1 VDEMNT
7 HTIFLVEMVGEVFSA
22 IDGAVLAAGAA
33 EGNLEVGEAALEEA
47 LYVMIY
53 QPVNGL
59 QETEYLAVG
68 FEEVDDGLVE
78 AGEGFVLVVLTGV
91 VRRATIEHIAASVAA
106 IIVRYT
112 FFEGKRVYRND
123 ETATL

>member
-1 VDEMNT
+1 
-7 HTIFLVEMVGEVFSA
+7 MVGEVFGA
-22 IDGAVLAAGAA
+22 IDGAVLTAGAA
-33 EGNLEVGEAALEEA
+33 EGDLEVGEAALEEA

-59 QETEYLAVG
+59 EETEYLAVS

-91 VRRATIEHIAASVAA
+91 VSRATIEDVTASVAT
-106 IIVRYT
+106 IIGGDALLKG
-112 FFEGKRVYRND
+112 EGVYRND

>member
-1 VDEMNT
+1 V
-7 HTIFLVEMVGEVFSA
+7 VGEVFGA

-33 EGNLEVGEAALEEA
+33 EGDLEVGEAALEEA
-47 LYVMIY
+47 LDVMIY

-59 QETEYLAVG
+59 EETEYLAVG

-91 VRRATIEHIAASVAA
+91 VGRAAIEDVTASVVRL
-106 IIVRYT
+106 IVRYT
-112 FFEGKRVYRND
+112 FFEGKRVDGN
-123 ETATL
+123 

>member
-1 VDEMNT
+1 V
-7 HTIFLVEMVGEVFSA
+7 VGEVFGA

-33 EGNLEVGEAALEEA
+33 EGDLEVGEAAFEEA
-47 LYVMIY
+47 LDVMIY

-68 FEEVDDGLVE
+68 FEEINDRLVE
-78 AGEGFVLVVLTGV
+78 AGERFVLVVLTGV
-91 VRRATIEHIAASVAA
+91 MGRATIEDVAASVATTIGGDA
-106 IIVRYT
+106 

>member
-1 VDEMNT
+1 
-7 HTIFLVEMVGEVFSA
+7 MVGEVFGA
-22 IDGAVLAAGAA
+22 IDGAVLTTGAA
-33 EGNLEVGEAALEEA
+33 EGDLEVSEAALEEA

-78 AGEGFVLVVLTGV
+78 AGKGFVLVVLTGV
-91 VRRATIEHIAASVAA
+91 VGRATIEDVTASVARLVCGDA
-106 IIVRYT
+106 LLKG
-112 FFEGKRVYRND
+112 EGVYRNN

>member
-1 VDEMNT
+1 M
-7 HTIFLVEMVGEVFSA
+7 FGA

-33 EGNLEVGEAALEEA
+33 EGDLEVGEAAFEEA
-47 LYVMIY
+47 LDVMIY

-78 AGEGFVLVVLTGV
+78 ASEGFVLLVLTGV
-91 VRRATIEHIAASVAA
+91 MGRAAIEDVTASVAT
-106 IIVRYT
+106 IIGGDALLKG
-112 FFEGKRVYRND
+112 EGVYRND

>member
-1 VDEMNT
+1 
-7 HTIFLVEMVGEVFSA
+7 MVGEVFGA

-33 EGNLEVGEAALEEA
+33 EGNLEVGEAAFEEA
-47 LYVMIY
+47 LDVMIY
-53 QPVNGL
+53 QSVNGL

-78 AGEGFVLVVLTGV
+78 AGEGFVLVILTGV
-91 VRRATIEHIAASVAA
+91 VCRAAIEDVAASVAT

>member
-1 VDEMNT
+1 
-7 HTIFLVEMVGEVFSA
+7 VEGEVFGA
-22 IDGAVLAAGAA
+22 IDGAVLTAGAA
-33 EGNLEVGEAALEEA
+33 EGDLEVGEAAFEEA
-47 LYVMIY
+47 LDVMIY
-53 QPVNGL
+53 QPVNRL

-78 AGEGFVLVVLTGV
+78 AGEGFVLLVLTGV
-91 VRRATIEHIAASVAA
+91 VGRAAIEDVAASVAT
-106 IIVRYT
+106 IIGGDA

>member
-1 VDEMNT
+1 
-7 HTIFLVEMVGEVFSA
+7 MVGEVFGA
-22 IDGAVLAAGAA
+22 IDGAMLTTGAA
-33 EGNLEVGEAALEEA
+33 KGDLEVGEAALEEA
-47 LYVMIY
+47 LDVMIY

-59 QETEYLAVG
+59 EETEYLAVG
-68 FEEVDDGLVE
+68 FEEVNDRLVE

-91 VRRATIEHIAASVAA
+91 MGRATIEHIAASVAT
-106 IIVRYT
+106 IIGGDA

>member
-1 VDEMNT
+1 
-7 HTIFLVEMVGEVFSA
+7 MVGEVFGA

-33 EGNLEVGEAALEEA
+33 EGDLEVGEAAFEEA
-47 LYVMIY
+47 LDVMIY

-59 QETEYLAVG
+59 EETEYLAVG

-91 VRRATIEHIAASVAA
+91 VGRAAIEDVTASV
-106 IIVRYT
+106 VRLIGGDALLKG
-112 FFEGKRVYRND
+112 EGVYCND